1 MARGKWPGHRFSAK
15 SEENRGFREWD
26 ASWPPQGEELE
37 RMNDDSAE
45 FKPNRLLVQ
54 TAAIFVDAY
63 RELNAKRLF
72 WIVLVISNLI
82 AAGFGAVG
90 INGEGIV
97 IFWKTFPNDFFNTTT
112 LDRAEIYKWMF
123 SQLGIDWWLT
133 FIATILALVSTAGI
147 FPEFLSGGAV
157 DLYLSKPIGR
167 PRLFLTKY
175 ITGLIF
181 VALQVLVFCIG
192 SFFVIG
198 LRGGVW
204 EPAIFVAVPFV
215 LLFFSYLFA
224 IMVLIGVLTRST
236 IAALLLT
243 ILCWVGTFAFHQTEV
258 LLLNLSTG
266 KQFEMQMYD
275 GEISRDQQIIS
286 HLVAGGAHAPDG
298 DTTRPVTAEDRQLQ
312 IAQLNLTQ
320 AQKDR
325 ADDSDPFASWHRL
338 MFALTYP
345 LPKTTETV
353 ALIRRE
359 LGERMHI
366 RREDREEEQDRPQQN
381 GGMFQNRQ
389 LMRRAGMETQRILAT
404 RSTTYILGTSLGF
417 EAVMVGLAAWIFCR
431 RDF

>member
-1 MARGKWPGHRFSAK
+1 
-15 SEENRGFREWD
+15 
-26 ASWPPQGEELE
+26 
-37 RMNDDSAE
+37 MNDDSAE

-90 INGEGIV
+90 INREGIV
-97 IFWKTFPNDFFNTTT
+97 VFWKTFPNDFFNTTT

-204 EPAIFVAVPFV
+204 EPAIFVAVPCV

-258 LLLNLSTG
+258 FLLTSSTG
-266 KQFEMQMYD
+266 EQLQSQDHNAQVERFQTL
-275 GEISRDQQIIS
+275 IDQLAAS
-286 HLVAGGAHAPDG
+286 GAHVPDRASS
-298 DTTRPVTAEDRQLQ
+298 RPVTADDRNLQ
-312 IAQLNLTQ
+312 IAQLNLTE
-320 AQKDR
+320 AQKNR
-325 ADDSDPFASWHRL
+325 ADDADPFASWHRL

-366 RREDREEEQDRPQQN
+366 RRDRDNDDEERSQQSGSN
-381 GGMFQNRQ
+381 MFQNRQ
-389 LMRRAGMETQRILAT
+389 LMRRAARETQKILDA

-417 EAVMVGLAAWIFCR
+417 EAVMVGMAAWIFCR

>member
-1 MARGKWPGHRFSAK
+1 MLA
-15 SEENRGFREWD
+15 
-26 ASWPPQGEELE
+26 
-37 RMNDDSAE
+37 
-45 FKPNRLLVQ
+45 VQ
-54 TAAIFVDAY
+54 TSAIFVDAY

-72 WIVLVISNLI
+72 WIVLVISTLI

-90 INGEGIV
+90 INKEGIV
-97 IFWKTFPNDFFNTTT
+97 VFWKTFPNDFFNTTT
-112 LDRAEIYKWMF
+112 LDRAEIYKWLF

-147 FPEFLSGGAV
+147 FPEFISGGAV

-175 ITGLIF
+175 LTGLIF

-204 EPAIFVAVPFV
+204 EPAIFVAVPLV

-224 IMVLIGVLTRST
+224 IMVLIGMLTRST

-258 LLLNLSTG
+258 LLLNFSVG
-266 KQFEMQMYD
+266 KQLEAQMHD
-275 GEISRDQQIIS
+275 GDVSRDQKLIDRLI
-286 HLVAGGAHAPDG
+286 AGGARVPDAAS
-298 DTTRPVTAEDRQLQ
+298 TRPVTADDRNLQ
-312 IAQLNLTQ
+312 IAQLNLTE
-320 AQKDR
+320 AQKNQ
-325 ADDSDPFASWHRL
+325 ADDTDPFASWHRL

-366 RREDREEEQDRPQQN
+366 RRDRDDDEEERPQQS
-381 GGMFQNRQ
+381 GSSMFQNRQ
-389 LMRRAGMETQRILAT
+389 LMRRAARETQKILDA

-417 EAVMVGLAAWIFCR
+417 EAIMVGLAAWIFCR